1 MAVMGGG
8 GWEGHGDCFKPTRL
22 QVTGMGRTPEDG
34 WRAALWG
41 LGGVW
46 VGWQG
51 ERQEGRPMAHV
62 RSPSWGFVPRCCVHC
77 FLST

>member
-1 MAVMGGG
+1 MAVMGGR

-22 QVTGMGRTPEDG
+22 QVTGMGRTPEDS

-46 VGWQG
+46 VAVA
-51 ERQEGRPMAHV
+51 R
-62 RSPSWGFVPRCCVHC
+62 
-77 FLST
+77 